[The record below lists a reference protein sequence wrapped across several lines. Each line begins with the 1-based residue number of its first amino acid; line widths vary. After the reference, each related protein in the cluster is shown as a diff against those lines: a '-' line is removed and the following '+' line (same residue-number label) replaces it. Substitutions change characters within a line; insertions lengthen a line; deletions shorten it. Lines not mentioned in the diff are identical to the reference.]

1 MESRAHAL
9 TAGVFTVA
17 LAAALVAV
25 VVWFGDRGR
34 GPRDVYVIVSKSSV
48 SGLNE
53 QASVRYRG
61 VDVGRVTEIRFDPAD
76 PQAILVRI
84 AVDPQTHVTSET
96 YAQLSYQGITGLA
109 YVTLDDEGKLGQPLP
124 EGRRDPP
131 RIPMRPSLL
140 QEVGDAGQL
149 LLIRIDE
156 IARRVNLVLNEE
168 NRARIGRTIEN
179 VEKTTARFVAVQEK
193 LIPTLEELPGLTR
206 EARGTMQRSEELLGE
221 MATLTREAR
230 EKLDALEAV
239 ENNAQRVGVAADAFY
254 DSTLPSLNR
263 LLERLG
269 RSAENLD
276 RVLRAQ
282 SDQPGSLIFGAAPP
296 EPGPG
301 EPGYRGSSG
310 GSRRE

>member
-9 TAGVFTVA
+9 AAGLFTVA

-25 VVWFGDRGR
+25 VAWFGDRGR

-76 PQAILVRI
+76 PHAILVRI
-84 AVDPQTHVTSET
+84 AVDRQTHVTTET

-109 YVTLDDEGKLGQPLP
+109 YVTLDDEGKLGAQLATS
-124 EGRRDPP
+124 RAAPP

-156 IARRVNLVLNEE
+156 IAQRLNLVLSDE
-168 NRARIGRTIEN
+168 NRARMSQTLAN
-179 VEKTTARFVAVQEK
+179 VERMTARFATVQEK

-206 EARGTMQRSEELLGE
+206 EARGTMERSEELLRE
-221 MATLTREAR
+221 MATLTREAQT
-230 EKLDALEAV
+230 KLDALEAV
-239 ENNAQRVGVAADAFY
+239 EHNAQRVGVAADAFY
-254 DSTLPSLNR
+254 DTTLPGLNR

-282 SDQPGSLIFGAAPP
+282 SDQPRSLIFGAAPP

-301 EPGYRGSSG
+301 EPGFDGSNG
-310 GSRRE
+310 GPPRE